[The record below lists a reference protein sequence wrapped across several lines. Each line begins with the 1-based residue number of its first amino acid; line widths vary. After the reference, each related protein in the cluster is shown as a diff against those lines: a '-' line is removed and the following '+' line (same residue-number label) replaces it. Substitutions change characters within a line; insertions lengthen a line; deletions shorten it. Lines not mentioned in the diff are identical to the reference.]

1 MTPDAIRG
9 QARRLAWHGVL
20 LFTLGLATGVPIGA
34 FTNPRMGLSAH
45 LTGVQ
50 NGMAL
55 MLFGILWPELR
66 LAARTRAI
74 AFGLL
79 LASLY
84 GLWADLTLA
93 AILGTSRATPIAGAG
108 HHGSAAAELGV
119 TAVLYAT
126 SIAVL
131 VAVPLVLRGLGGTA
145 LPPSAEGA
153 RS

>member
-1 MTPDAIRG
+1 MTPEAIRA

-20 LFTLGLATGVPIGA
+20 LFVLGLATGVPIAA

-66 LAARTRAI
+66 LSGRIRGVT
-74 AFGLL
+74 FTLL

-84 GLWADLTLA
+84 GFWADLTLA
-93 AILGTSRATPIAGAG
+93 AALGTSRATPIAGAG
-108 HHGSAAAELGV
+108 HQGSAVAEAAV
-119 TAVLYAT
+119 TVGLYAT
-126 SIAVL
+126 SVAIL
-131 VAVPLVLRGLGGTA
+131 VAAPLVLRGLGGAPAPQEPTV
-145 LPPSAEGA
+145 E
-153 RS
+153 R

>member
-1 MTPDAIRG
+1 MTSAAILE

-20 LFTLGLATGVPIGA
+20 LFVLGLATGVPIAA

-55 MLFGILWPELR
+55 ILFGILWPQLR
-66 LAARTRAI
+66 LTARMRTVVSV
-74 AFGLL
+74 LL

-93 AILGTSRATPIAGAG
+93 AILGTSHATPIAGAG
-108 HHGSAAAELGV
+108 HQGSAAAEFFV
-119 TAVLYAT
+119 TAVLYVSA
-126 SIAVL
+126 IALL
-131 VAVPLVLRGLGGTA
+131 VAAPLVLRGLGGGA
-145 LPPSAEGA
+145 LPASVEGV
-153 RS
+153 RR